1 MKKECFKCHQIKP
14 LDEFYIH
21 KQMADGHL
29 NKCKDCAKKDSLER
43 EKELRENPLWRIE
56 ERTRGREKYYRLY
69 RYKNGSGSQKAK
81 NDYAKRY
88 PIRKIASSFVGNAIR
103 DGRLKKEPCEICGKK
118 RVHAHHDD
126 YYKPME
132 VRWLCIKH
140 HNEYHVKLREKK
152 LFAARLS
159 WTP

>member
-1 MKKECFKCHQIKP
+1 MGKECFKCHQIKP

-29 NKCKDCAKKDSLER
+29 NKCKECAKKDVRGRGQRLY
-43 EKELRENPLWRIE
+43 KDPKWRIK
-56 ERTRGREKYYRLY
+56 ERTRSREKYHRLY
-69 RYKNGSGSQKAK
+69 KGNGYNGSNKDK
-81 NDYAKRY
+81 RRYVKRY
-88 PIRKIASSFVGNAIR
+88 PIQKIATSFVNNAIR
-103 DGRLKKEPCEICGKK
+103 FGKLKKKPCEVCGEKK
-118 RVHAHHDD
+118 VHAHHDD

-152 LFAARLS
+152 LLTICASR
-159 WTP
+159 